1 MQKEDFLLK
10 HIEFFF
16 NLLKKIVGINF
27 EDIKMEELESIYDEF
42 LRKNFGIKIYEID
55 AIEIEKYKHLLF
67 DESHRNIMIL
77 FFLKISK
84 FYRINQPSL
93 SVKYFELAKKILEYH
108 YESVKLIKDKID
120 LEVEHLFEELKQD

>member
-42 LRKNFGIKIYEID
+42 LRKNFGVKIYEID
-55 AIEIEKYKHLLF
+55 EIEIEKYKHLLF
-67 DESHRNIMIL
+67 DESHRNIMVL
-77 FFLKISK
+77 FFLRISK
-84 FYRINQPSL
+84 FYRKNQPIL
-93 SVKYFELAKKILEYH
+93 SVKYFELAKKISEYH
-108 YESVKLIKDKID
+108 YKSVKLIKDKID
-120 LEVEHLFEELKQD
+120 LEVEYLFEELK